1 MDTLAIDE
9 MYDLE
14 DHHWWFVGKRLLV
27 DALLQDVLRGRRPR
41 VLDVGCGTGAVLAH
55 LRQRAVTVGVDRSPR
70 ALAYCRKR
78 GLAALAC
85 ADGDR
90 LPFRPHSFDAVLL
103 LDALEH
109 VVDEAALLQGVGRLL
124 RPGGWLLVSVPAYQ
138 FLWSE
143 HDEVLHHV
151 RRYTGRSL
159 RRALDRSGFS
169 VRRLTYTNV
178 AALPPAVVVRGILA
192 RLGLMR
198 RSGTDLELQAPWVNG
213 ALTAAYRLEA
223 TVLRHVRRL
232 PFGLSVAA
240 LAVPAP

>member
-9 MYDLE
+9 MYRLE

-27 DALLQDVLRGRRPR
+27 DALLQDVLRDGRPR
-41 VLDVGCGTGAVLAH
+41 ILDVGCGTGAVLAH
-55 LRQRAVTVGVDRSPR
+55 LRHRASTVGVDRSLQ
-70 ALAYCRKR
+70 ALAYCRRR

-90 LPFRPHSFDAVLL
+90 LPFAPGSFDAVLL

-109 VVDEAALLQGVGRLL
+109 VVEEAVLLDAVRSLL

-159 RRALDRSGFS
+159 RRALDRSRFD
-169 VRRLTYTNV
+169 VHRLTYTNV
-178 AALPPAVVVRGILA
+178 AALPPAVLVRGILG

-198 RSGTDLELQAPWVNG
+198 HSGTDFEVQAPWLNG

-223 TVLRHVRRL
+223 TALRHVRRL

-240 LAVPAP
+240 LATPAA